1 MPGTKAT
8 LGLGLGSSSS
18 LPSVSFPRVASL
30 GQLAVRVGLVIKW
43 GRLLL

>member
-8 LGLGLGSSSS
+8 LGLDLGSSSS
-18 LPSVSFPRVASL
+18 LPSISFPRV
-30 GQLAVRVGLVIKW
+30 AVRVGLVIKW